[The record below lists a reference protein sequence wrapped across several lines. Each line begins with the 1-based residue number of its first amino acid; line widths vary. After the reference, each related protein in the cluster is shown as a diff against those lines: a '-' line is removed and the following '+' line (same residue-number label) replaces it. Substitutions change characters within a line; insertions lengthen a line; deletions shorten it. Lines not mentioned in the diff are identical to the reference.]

1 MVDIADKL
9 FPNLLTFF
17 TQIAATGIIYLLY
30 RKYLHE
36 PAMDYLGGQAEK
48 LNEAHIFAEKVE
60 EEAVLKSKE
69 LEEEH
74 RQQVDRLKRTQE
86 AMETEAKRERDRILE
101 AATHEKELMLEHAQN
116 EIEIQRAELI
126 TEVED
131 YLLQVALQLTER
143 TLENYDYDEAEIY
156 HSLEVELEQMN
167 NETH

>member
-1 MVDIADKL
+1 MIDIADKL

-17 TQIAATGIIYLLY
+17 TQLAATGIIYLLY

-36 PAMDYLGGQAEK
+36 PVMDYLETQAEK
-48 LNEAHIFAEKVE
+48 LNEAHIFAEQVE
-60 EEAVLKSKE
+60 EEAEVKSKE

-101 AATHEKELMLEHAQN
+101 AATHEKELMLEQAQN

-143 TLENYDYDEAEIY
+143 TLENYDYDETEIY

>member
-1 MVDIADKL
+1 MPDIADKL

-36 PAMDYLGGQAEK
+36 PAMNYLDNQAEK

-60 EEAVLKSKE
+60 KEAVIKSKE
-69 LEEEH
+69 LDEEH
-74 RQQVDRLKRTQE
+74 QQQVDRLKRTQE
-86 AMETEAKRERDRILE
+86 AMEIDAKRERERILE
-101 AATHEKELMLEHAQN
+101 AAAHERALMLEKAQN

-143 TLENYDYDEAEIY
+143 TLENYDYDETEIY